1 MTAPGSSAPGV
12 ALAFLLLMGLAALV
26 AALAAVPPP
35 HPATRAFHQSGPS
48 PPRPA
53 RRARELPPEALSVGA
68 AVFLAQFILFV
79 LLSAL
84 GTPALVA
91 EAAALGLGVMA
102 ACREPLERVSRR

>member
-1 MTAPGSSAPGV
+1 MTGPGSSAPGV
-12 ALAFLLLMGLAALV
+12 ALVFLLLMGLAALV

-35 HPATRAFHQSGPS
+35 HPATRAFESDPA

-53 RRARELPPEALSVGA
+53 RRARELPPEAVSVGA
-68 AVFLAQFILFV
+68 SVFLAQFVLFV

-84 GTPALVA
+84 GAPALVA

-102 ACREPLERVSRR
+102 ACREPLERVGRR